1 MSTNQKSSSGP
12 IGIVVGL
19 VLALVGGYIAVNVKI
34 PALEDLAKK
43 GVPLNPGETLATIGV
58 FLMLFPVIKSF
69 FVDPLDAAITD
80 RTTHLEHTF
89 TEAESLR
96 TEMAQLKSD
105 YEKRLAA
112 TEASAREQIQ
122 SQIKEAQNLRQQL
135 MAEASSKADQMK
147 AKASQEIEQERG
159 KVLSELRVSAVDMT
173 LKATEKLL
181 GEIVDTDK
189 NRKLVQDFIEK
200 AEVAR

>member
-34 PALEDLAKK
+34 EALDKLAKQ

-58 FLMLFPVIKSF
+58 FLILFPVIKSF

-89 TEAESLR
+89 SEAESLR
-96 TEMAQLKSD
+96 AEMTQLKAD

-122 SQIKEAQNLRQQL
+122 AQIKEAQNLRQQL
-135 MAEASSKADQMK
+135 MAEAAGKADEMK
-147 AKASQEIEQERG
+147 AKATQEIEQERS
-159 KVLSELRVSAVDMT
+159 KVLVELRVSAVDLT

-181 GEIVDTDK
+181 GEVVDNDK
-189 NRKLVQDFIEK
+189 NRKLVQDFIDK